1 MKIDANVV
9 VSLEYTLSAHRTNEP
24 ETLVEQTD
32 TEHPFV
38 FLFGHHGVL
47 PEFEKQ
53 LLGKTTQDSFDFY
66 IPAEDAYGQYDP
78 EYHVSLEKHIFEVE
92 GAFDSS
98 RVFVGNRVEMND
110 ANGHP
115 LDGLVTEIT
124 ISHVKMDFNHP
135 LAGQRLHFVGR
146 VLELRNASE
155 EELAHGHV
163 HGPHGHHH

>member
-53 LLGKTTQDSFDFY
+53 LLGKT
-66 IPAEDAYGQYDP
+66 G
-78 EYHVSLEKHIFEVE
+78 
-92 GAFDSS
+92 SS
-98 RVFVGNRVEMND
+98 QHE
-110 ANGHP
+110 
-115 LDGLVTEIT
+115 
-124 ISHVKMDFNHP
+124 
-135 LAGQRLHFVGR
+135 Q
-146 VLELRNASE
+146 
-155 EELAHGHV
+155 
-163 HGPHGHHH
+163 HHHSRKLTKRSSTSSSA